1 MLAHDVTTTL
11 HHSPRK
17 SPCLYNSLEF
27 IYKKSRVGEVT
38 HMAICNWDHSHPK
51 FPSIQPQVPIEFVLK
66 ISQSLVLCLT
76 KWIICKYIK
85 FYVGTISTHMWALN
99 HSRTLYVS
107 TYIDA
112 YVYQYIFIDLCG
124 NTHICMCECECAYP
138 CISALKYVAESLT
151 DICPCMDAHWYI
163 FYQWIV
169 FPYGWGTCFLP
180 SSSSCIS
187 IRVRIYSSH
196 QHVNVHIYLGKHHSS
211 FSFLLKNS
219 ES

>member
-11 HHSPRK
+11 HHSPMK

-124 NTHICMCECECAYP
+124 NTHICMCECLSMYFCFEIC
-138 CISALKYVAESLT
+138 CRISHRHMPMHGCTLV
-151 DICPCMDAHWYI
+151 H
-163 FYQWIV
+163 
-169 FPYGWGTCFLP
+169 FLP
-180 SSSSCIS
+180 MNCVPIWM
-187 IRVRIYSSH
+187 RDM
-196 QHVNVHIYLGKHHSS
+196 
-211 FSFLLKNS
+211 FFTFF
-219 ES
+219 